1 MISAGLDIGSRTLKL
16 VLMQQNEIIHQEVHP
31 NAFHADQAR
40 DVLSSHRYDVL
51 TATGYGR
58 HQLTSYPDTHI
69 ISEIKA
75 FALGVHHLY
84 PQCRTILDI
93 GGQDTKVISLDTRG
107 RLQKFIMNDKCAAGT
122 GRFLEIMALA
132 MNIPL
137 ADFGRVAQTAEG
149 CEKINSMC
157 AVFAESEVISLLSRG
172 AHRAHVARGIHQ
184 SIVSRAASLL
194 QKIGVTQEVVFV
206 GGVARND
213 AMVELLQQQ
222 LGVPVHTPQHPQII
236 GALGGALH
244 GYRTEAA
251 NALS

>member
-16 VLMQQNEIIHQEVHP
+16 VLMQKNEIIHHEVHP

-40 DVLSSHRYDVL
+40 EVLQNHRYDVL

-58 HQLTSYPDTHI
+58 HQLTSYPGTHV

-84 PQCRTILDI
+84 PGCRTILDI
-93 GGQDTKVISLDTRG
+93 GGQDTKVIRLDAAG
-107 RLQKFIMNDKCAAGT
+107 RMQKFIMNDKCAAGT

-137 ADFGRVAQTAEG
+137 EDFGSVAQSVESS
-149 CEKINSMC
+149 EKINSMC

-172 AHRAHVARGIHQ
+172 ASRADVARGIHQ

-194 QKIGVTQEVVFV
+194 QKVGVTQDVVFV
-206 GGVARND
+206 GGVARNE
-213 AMVELLQQQ
+213 AMVALLQKE
-222 LGVPVHTPQHPQII
+222 LGVPVHTPRNPQII

-244 GYRTEAA
+244 GYRKEVTDD
-251 NALS
+251 LS